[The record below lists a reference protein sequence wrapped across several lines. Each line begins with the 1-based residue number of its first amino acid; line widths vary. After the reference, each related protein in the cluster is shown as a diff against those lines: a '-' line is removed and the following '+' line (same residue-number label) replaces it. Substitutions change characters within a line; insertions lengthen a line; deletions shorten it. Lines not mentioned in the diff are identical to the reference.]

1 MDYFD
6 KQNEHFFVFLN
17 ETFQFKKLKTWD
29 DIAKSITLKKIK
41 KTYKV
46 FAQLF
51 PQNFNYIEELKKN
64 NSSFSSLHFGQ
75 IKANKIIDEVV
86 RFSLYSEKI
95 LVFHPLQNPSVTNQQ
110 LDPRKNP
117 KYWLPDFLEALYFY
131 ITIQKWVKAGIIKL
145 IINPVEYDFYLMEK
159 ITAEAKAR
167 ILKLDK
173 HQLIALDGDIVSQNL
188 AEQLARY
195 YKGRNREFILDE
207 MLKMKQPLFT
217 KDEAVKMT
225 DEIIK
230 SIPRINP
237 LYEKLNI
244 PLNTGMLSTI
254 KSGGSLESIILVSE
268 AAEANIYT
276 PSESNWHQIKEIGL
290 NDFWLKLNHL
300 YSKIELPFLNNVD
313 TNFALELRKED
324 RLVGVRQELKKIY
337 SELNS
342 MTIDN
347 LSESKIRII
356 QDGFLESI
364 KKAESEWVEIKKQ
377 ADNSRKKWMMA
388 NVGIP
393 LINNEITLMPLIIG
407 SLAWLYYNEKGVKDK
422 QKAQRIKNP
431 TSVFIDL
438 KNQDQTF
445 FTVLKN
451 SLL

>member
-6 KQNEHFFVFLN
+6 NQNELFFVFLN
-17 ETFQFKKLKTWD
+17 DTFQLKKLKTWD
-29 DIAKSITLKKIK
+29 DIAKTITLEKVK
-41 KTYKV
+41 KTYKT

-51 PQNFNYIEELKKN
+51 PRNFNYIEELKKS

-95 LVFHPLQNPSVTNQQ
+95 LVFHPLQNPSITNQQ
-110 LDPRKNP
+110 NDPRKDP
-117 KYWLPDFLEALYFY
+117 KYWLPDFLEAIYFY

-145 IINPVEYDFYLMEK
+145 IINPVEYDFYLREK
-159 ITAEAKAR
+159 ITTEAKAR

-173 HQLIALDGDIVSQNL
+173 QKLLALEGDSVAQNI
-188 AEQLARY
+188 AEQLALY
-195 YKGRNREFILDE
+195 YKGRSRAFILGG
-207 MLKMKQPLFT
+207 MLKMEQPHFT
-217 KDEAVKMT
+217 KDEAEKMT

-230 SIPRINP
+230 AIPRINP

-244 PLNTGMLSTI
+244 PLNTGMVTTT
-254 KSGGSLESIILVSE
+254 KSGGSLESIILVSK
-268 AAEANIYT
+268 ATEANIYT
-276 PSESNWHQIKEIGL
+276 PSAVNWEQIKEMGL

-313 TNFALELRKED
+313 TNFALELRKEE
-324 RLVGVRQELKKIY
+324 RLAGVRQELKKIY

-342 MTIDN
+342 TTVEN
-347 LSESKIRII
+347 LNESKIRII
-356 QDGFLESI
+356 QEGFLDSI
-364 KKAESEWVEIKKQ
+364 KKADSEWIEIKKQ
-377 ADNSRKKWMMA
+377 AEISRKKWMMA

-393 LINNEITLMPLIIG
+393 LINNEISLMPLVIG
-407 SLAWLYYNEKGVKDK
+407 SLAWLYLNEKGVKDK

-431 TSVFIDL
+431 TTVFIDL
-438 KNQDQTF
+438 KNQEQTF
-445 FTVLKN
+445 FAVLKN